1 MNATTS
7 IRVEDVSKR
16 YEIGSVTR
24 LNLSDEIV
32 YHLRRLIGMN
42 PDTLSKVDKVV
53 RDGEFWALKD
63 VSFEIKQGEAVAL
76 IGANGAGKSTM
87 LKILSRITT
96 PTAGRILV
104 AGRVGTMLE
113 VGTGFHPEMTGREN
127 IFLNGAILGMTRREI
142 EL

>member
-53 RDGEFWALKD
+53 RDREFWALKD

-104 AGRVGTMLE
+104 AGRV
-113 VGTGFHPEMTGREN
+113 
-127 IFLNGAILGMTRREI
+127 
-142 EL
+142 

>member
-7 IRVEDVSKR
+7 IRVEYVSKR

-53 RDGEFWALKD
+53 RDREFWALKD
-63 VSFEIKQGEAVAL
+63 VSF
-76 IGANGAGKSTM
+76 
-87 LKILSRITT
+87 
-96 PTAGRILV
+96 
-104 AGRVGTMLE
+104 
-113 VGTGFHPEMTGREN
+113 
-127 IFLNGAILGMTRREI
+127 
-142 EL
+142 